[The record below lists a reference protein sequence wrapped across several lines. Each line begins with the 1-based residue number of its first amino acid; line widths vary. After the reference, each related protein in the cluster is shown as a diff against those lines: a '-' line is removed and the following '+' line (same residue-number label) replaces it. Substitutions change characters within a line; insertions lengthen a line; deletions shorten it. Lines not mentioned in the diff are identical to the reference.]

1 MCCFDRTIEHGGSV
15 PGFKTQIIRFPN
27 AGLGIA
33 VFVNEEVYGV
43 QVKEIIKWSIADA
56 ALGLEKIDWNAR
68 HALHLSTKNSELT

>member
-1 MCCFDRTIEHGGSV
+1 M

-68 HALHLSTKNSELT
+68 YALHL